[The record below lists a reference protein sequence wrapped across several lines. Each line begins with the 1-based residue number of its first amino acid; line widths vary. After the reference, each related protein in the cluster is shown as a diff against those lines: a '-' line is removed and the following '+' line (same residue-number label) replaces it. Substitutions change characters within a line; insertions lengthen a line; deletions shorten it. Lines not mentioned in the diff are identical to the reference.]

1 MNAYVDASKT
11 GKPNEFAEISM
22 EILKE
27 QYRGSSINVDLSPNS
42 TLRKKG
48 TVQKGHIK
56 LTKQAKKYNNLP
68 MTLVVSCNRKWGNAD
83 EIPIQR
89 YALVVSIS
97 HSDSQVNLYN
107 RVKLKVDEIDLRERS
122 RARV

>member
-1 MNAYVDASKT
+1 
-11 GKPNEFAEISM
+11 
-22 EILKE
+22 
-27 QYRGSSINVDLSPNS
+27 
-42 TLRKKG
+42 
-48 TVQKGHIK
+48 
-56 LTKQAKKYNNLP
+56 P

-97 HSDSQVNLYN
+97 HSDAQVNLYN